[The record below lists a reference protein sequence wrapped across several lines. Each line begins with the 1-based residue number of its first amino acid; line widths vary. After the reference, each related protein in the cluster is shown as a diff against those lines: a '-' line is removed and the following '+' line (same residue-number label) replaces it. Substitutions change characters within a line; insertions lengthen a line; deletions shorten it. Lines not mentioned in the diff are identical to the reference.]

1 MWTRRARAALPLALS
16 EARDNYERLGL
27 DTQRVIQVGN
37 EVRVLPWRGDAVN
50 DTLAM
55 WLGMLGLPATN
66 EGLSVVLFGAER
78 PRVID
83 ALQDIS
89 ELPLPKPEDLAS
101 LASNLIEEKWDWL
114 LPEHL
119 LRKGFGLRHFD
130 VAVAQKACREMIA
143 SEP

>member
-1 MWTRRARAALPLALS
+1 LPLALS